1 MSKFH
6 APTCGEVS
14 PRELKHQAISRKIG
28 AEGMVLLENNGVLPI
43 KLSGAKVA
51 LFGSGV
57 RHTVQGGTGSGEVN
71 TRYQV
76 NVEQGFEEAGAEIVS
91 KAWLD
96 RYDQADHAAMQAF
109 AERVRRLAEEGRQS
123 LHDLLWSNVYH
134 LMETAS
140 VEESDL
146 GLCDTAIYVL
156 SRNSGEGADRH
167 VTPGDYLLTELEK
180 EVLLRLR
187 KGYRQLVVVLNVGG
201 VIDTTFLREELHPDA
216 MLLMSQ
222 VGNVSGQALADV
234 ISGVVTP
241 CGHLT
246 TTWARRYADYPC
258 AEKFSYL
265 SGDVTDEYYREG
277 IFVGYRW
284 FDAFGIAPA
293 YPFGFG
299 LSYTTFAME
308 TEQVTA
314 TPERIALRVK
324 VTNTGR
330 THGGRE
336 VVQVY
341 ASAPEGTLEKPVQQL
356 AAYAKTKLLAPGES
370 QTLTI
375 AFPVRQLASY
385 DEARA
390 AWVLEAGDYIIRV
403 GEHSRAT
410 HVAAVVRL
418 DTEAVT
424 EQLQN
429 VLLLDCDM
437 EPISR
442 KGATPYQPA
451 DEAQELAAAPVLPIR
466 AGEIAKHTAV
476 YADAPQALPTSN
488 TQTKLTMDDVRG
500 GRCTLDALTAQLTV
514 EEMATLCVGI
524 ARAKGQ
530 SIIGAASTACPGAA
544 GDTTSLLTTD
554 RHVRNMVLADGPA
567 GLRLCPEFTADADGN
582 VLEEKAA
589 MHALEAEL
597 VGRTEADRHFPE
609 GAVTYYQYCTAI
621 PIATL
626 LAQTWDL
633 DAIEAAGDL
642 VGAEMEEMGAT
653 LWLAPG
659 MNIHRN
665 PLCGRNFEYYS
676 EDPLVAGLCAA
687 ADTLGVQKH
696 PGVGTTIKHFACNN
710 LEDNRLFCNSHVT
723 ERALREIFLRG
734 FEIAVKAA
742 QPMAIMTS
750 YNLLNGIHTPNRA
763 DLVTSVAR
771 DEWGFG
777 GLVMTDWCTTSP
789 GRPDSKYPCS
799 SPAGCIKAGND
810 LIMPGRQEDV
820 DDIIASV
827 GAKEGQVRTP
837 ITLGDLQACAR
848 RILSITA
855 QSSAYEDAVP
865 YACPHAGIAAY
876 VDVRREDA

>member
-6 APTCGEVS
+6 APTRGEVS
-14 PRELKHQAISRKIG
+14 PRELKHQAISRRIG
-28 AEGMVLLENNGVLPI
+28 AEGMVLLENNGALP
-43 KLSGAKVA
+43 LTLQGAKIA

-91 KAWLD
+91 KAWLNRLD
-96 RYDQADHAAMQAF
+96 AADQEAMKAF
-109 AERVRRLAEEGRQS
+109 AEGLRRKAQERKLPVHALLWDNKYCPLEAVAVEEG
-123 LHDLLWSNVYH
+123 
-134 LMETAS
+134 
-140 VEESDL
+140 DL

-156 SRNSGEGADRH
+156 ARNSGEGADRH
-167 VTPGDYLLTELEK
+167 VAPGDYLLTDLEK
-180 EVLLRLR
+180 DVLLRLK
-187 KGYRQLVVVLNVGG
+187 KGYRRLVVVLNVGG
-201 VIDTTFLREELHPDA
+201 VVDTTFLREELRPDA
-216 MLLMSQ
+216 ILLMSQ
-222 VGNVSGQALADV
+222 VGNVSGLALADV
-234 ISGVVTP
+234 ISGAVTP

-246 TTWARRYADYPC
+246 TTWAKRYEDYPC

-277 IFVGYRW
+277 IYVGYRW
-284 FDAFGIAPA
+284 FDAFGIEPA

-299 LSYTTFAME
+299 KSYTTFAME
-308 TEQVTA
+308 TEAACNQ
-314 TPERIALRVK
+314 ERVELRVK
-324 VTNTGR
+324 VTNTGSR
-330 THGGRE
+330 YAGRE

-341 ASAPEGTLEKPVQQL
+341 ASAPEGAIEKPVQQL
-356 AAYAKTKLLAPGES
+356 VAYAKTRTLAPGES
-370 QTLTI
+370 QMLTI
-375 AFPVRQLASY
+375 GFPFRQLASY
-385 DEARA
+385 DETRA
-390 AWVLEAGDYIIRV
+390 AWVLEAGDYVIRV
-403 GEHSRAT
+403 GEHSRLT
-410 HVAAVVRL
+410 QVAAVARL
-418 DTEAVT
+418 DAERVT

-429 VLLLDCDM
+429 VLPLDCDM
-437 EPISR
+437 ETISR
-442 KGATPYQPA
+442 KGATPYQP
-451 DEAQELAAAPVLPIR
+451 EAPENMSAVPVLPIR
-466 AGEIAKHTAV
+466 AAEIAAHAAA
-476 YADAPQALPTSN
+476 YAAAPQALPTAK
-488 TQTKLTMDDVRG
+488 TQVKLTMDDVRE
-500 GRCTLDALTAQLTV
+500 GRCTLEELTAQLTV

-524 ARAKGQ
+524 AREKGQ

-544 GDTTSLLTTD
+544 GDTTSLLTPD
-554 RHVRNMVLADGPA
+554 RNIRNMVLADGPA

-597 VGRTEADRHFPE
+597 FAAETKERRFPE

-633 DAIEAAGDL
+633 DAIQEAGDL

-665 PLCGRNFEYYS
+665 PLCGRNFEYYA

-710 LEDNRLFCNSHVT
+710 LEDNRMFCNSHVT

-750 YNLLNGIHTPNRA
+750 YNLLNGVHTANSA
-763 DLVTSVAR
+763 DLITRVAR
-771 DEWGFG
+771 NEWGFG

-789 GRPDSKYPCS
+789 RGKDGDIYPCS

-820 DDIIASV
+820 DDIVRSV
-827 GAKEGQVRTP
+827 GAQEGEAHTP
-837 ITLGDLQACAR
+837 ITLGELQACAR
-848 RILSITA
+848 RILAITA
-855 QSSAYEDAVP
+855 QSSAYETAVP
-865 YACPHAGIAAY
+865 YACEHAGLAAL
-876 VDVRREDA
+876 VDVRDA

>member
-6 APTCGEVS
+6 APTRGEVS
-14 PRELKHQAISRKIG
+14 QRELKHQAISRKIG
-28 AEGMVLLENNGVLPI
+28 AEGMVLLENNGALPI
-43 KLSGAKVA
+43 RLAGEKIA

-76 NVEQGFEEAGAEIVS
+76 NVEQGFEEAGAIIVS
-91 KAWLD
+91 KAWLN
-96 RYDQADHAAMQAF
+96 RLDQADQEAMEAF
-109 AERVRRLAEEGRQS
+109 AERLRRMAQERHQPVHALLWDNKYCPLEAVPVEEG
-123 LHDLLWSNVYH
+123 DLS
-134 LMETAS
+134 
-140 VEESDL
+140 
-146 GLCDTAIYVL
+146 LCDTAIYVL
-156 SRNSGEGADRH
+156 ARNSGEGADRH
-167 VTPGDYLLTELEK
+167 VAPGDYLLTDLEK
-180 EVLLRLR
+180 DVLLRLK
-187 KGYRQLVVVLNVGG
+187 KGYKHLVVVLNVGG
-201 VIDTTFLREELHPDA
+201 VVDTAFLREELHPDA
-216 MLLMSQ
+216 VLLMSQ
-222 VGNVSGQALADV
+222 VGNVSGLALADV

-246 TTWARRYADYPC
+246 TTWAKRYEDYPC

-277 IFVGYRW
+277 IYVGYRW
-284 FDAFGIAPA
+284 FDAFGIEPA
-293 YPFGFG
+293 YPFGYG
-299 LSYTTFAME
+299 RSYTTFAME
-308 TEQVTA
+308 TEAAVIQ
-314 TPERIALRVK
+314 ERMDLRVK

-330 THGGRE
+330 TYAGRE

-356 AAYAKTKLLAPGES
+356 VAYAKTKVLAPGES

-375 AFPVRQLASY
+375 GFPLRQLASY

-390 AWVLEAGDYIIRV
+390 AWVLEAGDYVIRV
-403 GEHSRAT
+403 GEHSRLT
-410 HVAAVVRL
+410 RVVAVVRL
-418 DTEAVT
+418 DGEART

-429 VLLLDCDM
+429 VIPLDCDM

-442 KGATPYQPA
+442 KGATSYQPNQPEDMSA
-451 DEAQELAAAPVLPIR
+451 IPVLTLRAAEIATHTAAYSAAPQPLPP
-466 AGEIAKHTAV
+466 AKT
-476 YADAPQALPTSN
+476 QA
-488 TQTKLTMDDVRG
+488 KLTMDDVRE
-500 GRCTLDALTAQLTV
+500 GRCTLDDLTAQLTV

-524 ARAKGQ
+524 AREKGQ
-530 SIIGAASTACPGAA
+530 SIVGAASTACPGAA
-544 GDTTSLLTTD
+544 GDTTSLLTPD
-554 RHVRNMVLADGPA
+554 RNIRNMVLADGPA
-567 GLRLCPEFTADADGN
+567 GLRLCPEFIADAEGN

-589 MHALEAEL
+589 MHALEAALLGKRAE
-597 VGRTEADRHFPE
+597 DKPMPQ

-742 QPMAIMTS
+742 QPMSIMTS
-750 YNLLNGIHTPNRA
+750 YNLLNGIHTPNRV
-763 DLVTSVAR
+763 DLVTQVAR
-771 DEWGFG
+771 DEWGFAG
-777 GLVMTDWCTTSP
+777 CFMTDWCTTSP
-789 GRPDSKYPCS
+789 GHPNSKYPCS

-820 DDIIASV
+820 DDIVASV
-827 GAKEGQVRTP
+827 GAKEGEVRTP

-865 YACPHAGIAAY
+865 YGCPRLGIAGF
-876 VDVRREDA
+876 VDVRSEENA